1 MLGERAVEAA
11 IATSARVTSMSVEE
25 SAALRDADGM
35 AALLR
40 Y

>member
-1 MLGERAVEAA
+1 MLGERAVETA
-11 IATSARVTSMSVEE
+11 IATSARVTSLSIDA
-25 SAALRDADGM
+25 SAVLRDADGM